1 MFHSKLRVSLMFV
14 GVVMMPG
21 PGAGWLEERRSGLL
35 TRTGTGGGPARA
47 DLFWTFT
54 NSNSEDSLDS
64 FLTWCATDVEEG
76 GGDREHGEKYLLVTQ
91 K

>member
-1 MFHSKLRVSLMFV
+1 MFYSKLRVSLMFV

-54 NSNSEDSLDS
+54 NSNSEDSLEPP
-64 FLTWCATDVEEG
+64 LPCG
-76 GGDREHGEKYLLVTQ
+76 GAVWVDILLLC
-91 K
+91 

>member
-1 MFHSKLRVSLMFV
+1 
-14 GVVMMPG
+14 MMPG

-54 NSNSEDSLDS
+54 NSNSEDSLEPP
-64 FLTWCATDVEEG
+64 LPCG
-76 GGDREHGEKYLLVTQ
+76 GAVWVDILLLC
-91 K
+91 

>member
-54 NSNSEDSLDS
+54 NSNSEDSLEPP
-64 FLTWCATDVEEG
+64 LPCG
-76 GGDREHGEKYLLVTQ
+76 GAVWVDILLLC
-91 K
+91 